1 MRLTK
6 RPSKLAGTVSG
17 ILVAAVSAN
26 AEGNDG
32 NELSAITQAA
42 LGVMRARMTDMDVAS
57 TIRKKATLAVIAV
70 GLMGSVRVSKTYAFP
85 WSTDMYQGAAVQ
97 PLEIAPRVMPPG
109 TLPVN
114 GIHYNVHY
122 GQPAGMPTTAA
133 ILPMKLELMTV
144 RQQNPLQPTSENLA
158 HGKVLFETVCAPCHG
173 QFGKGDGSV
182 VHLLAHKPAN
192 LLTGVSTNLPDGY
205 VFGYIRNGGIWM
217 PSYDDAMSATERW
230 QIVLYMRD
238 LEKKYGETTAK
249 GAGSQPTP
257 TAPVNLGAGPYQPN
271 EMVSGRNPEQP
282 GRSGLAVEPELFQPG
297 LGESGTAASLGTP
310 Q

>member
-1 MRLTK
+1 MKVRHFADK
-6 RPSKLAGTVSG
+6 ASG
-17 ILVAAVSAN
+17 SAMHTQLRWTDRFSTILMPAPVAAVV
-26 AEGNDG
+26 
-32 NELSAITQAA
+32 
-42 LGVMRARMTDMDVAS
+42 LGTLVMA
-57 TIRKKATLAVIAV
+57 
-70 GLMGSVRVSKTYAFP
+70 GVSKTYAFP

-97 PLEIAPRVMPPG
+97 PLEIAPRVMPDG

-122 GQPAGMPTTAA
+122 GQPAGMPTAAA

-144 RQQNPLQPTSENLA
+144 REQNPLQPTSKNLA

-173 QFGKGDGSV
+173 QIGKGDGSV

-217 PSYDDAMSATERW
+217 PSYDDAMSAIERW

-238 LEKKYGETTAK
+238 LEKKYGEAATKAAGTQPAAK
-249 GAGSQPTP
+249 TQPS
-257 TAPVNLGAGPYQPN
+257 LGAGQYQQYQPN
-271 EMVSGRNPEQP
+271 EMVSGNLEQQ
-282 GRSGLAVEPELFQPG
+282 GRSGLAAEPGLFQPG
-297 LGESGTAASLGTP
+297 LGESGTAASLGAP

>member
-1 MRLTK
+1 MRKSSTNMNDV
-6 RPSKLAGTVSG
+6 STVCTRVA
-17 ILVAAVSAN
+17 VAAI
-26 AEGNDG
+26 
-32 NELSAITQAA
+32 AIAI
-42 LGVMRARMTDMDVAS
+42 V
-57 TIRKKATLAVIAV
+57 V
-70 GLMGSVRVSKTYAFP
+70 GGGESKTYAFP
-85 WSTDMYQGAAVQ
+85 WSTDMFQGAAVQ
-97 PLEIAPRVMPPG
+97 PLEIAPRVMPDG

-122 GQPAGMPTTAA
+122 GQPAGMPTAAA

-144 RQQNPLQPTSENLA
+144 REQNPLQPTSENLA
-158 HGKVLFETVCAPCHG
+158 HGKVLFETVCAACHG

-249 GAGSQPTP
+249 AGVPPT
-257 TAPVNLGAGPYQPN
+257 TEGQPN
-271 EMVSGRNPEQP
+271 PNAGQFPEQP
-282 GRSGLAVEPELFQPG
+282 ARLGLEAEPGLFQPG
-297 LGESGTAASLGTP
+297 LSESGTAASLGAP

>member
-1 MRLTK
+1 MCQSSTET
-6 RPSKLAGTVSG
+6 SGTATVYARV
-17 ILVAAVSAN
+17 ILVVIVI
-26 AEGNDG
+26 G
-32 NELSAITQAA
+32 I
-42 LGVMRARMTDMDVAS
+42 VVVA
-57 TIRKKATLAVIAV
+57 
-70 GLMGSVRVSKTYAFP
+70 GVSKTSAFP

-97 PLEIAPRVMPPG
+97 PLEIAPRVMPDG

-122 GQPAGMPTTAA
+122 GQPAGMPTAAA

-144 RQQNPLQPTSENLA
+144 REQNPLQPTSENLA
-158 HGKVLFETVCAPCHG
+158 HGRVLFETVCSPCHG
-173 QFGKGDGSV
+173 QFGRGDGSV

-217 PSYDDAMSATERW
+217 PSYDDAMSSTERW

-238 LEKKYGETTAK
+238 LEKKFGETAAK
-249 GAGSQPTP
+249 AAAPPPTS
-257 TAPVNLGAGPYQPN
+257 GQYQPN
-271 EMVSGRNPEQP
+271 ETISVENPEQQE
-282 GRSGLAVEPELFQPG
+282 RLGLAAEPGMFQPG
-297 LGESGTAASLGTP
+297 LGESGTAASLGAP

>member
-1 MRLTK
+1 MPIPLDGGFGFSDRC
-6 RPSKLAGTVSG
+6 AGPLLG
-17 ILVAAVSAN
+17 WQMDEAN
-26 AEGNDG
+26 VKGK
-32 NELSAITQAA
+32 SS
-42 LGVMRARMTDMDVAS
+42 TDMNEVLTVRA
-57 TIRKKATLAVIAV
+57 KAILAAIAIGIAV
-70 GLMGSVRVSKTYAFP
+70 AGGSSDTYAFP

-97 PLEIAPRVMPPG
+97 PLEIAPRVMPDG

-122 GQPAGMPTTAA
+122 GQPDGMPSTAA

-144 RQQNPLQPTSENLA
+144 REQNPLQPTSENLA
-158 HGKVLFETVCAPCHG
+158 HGKALFETVCAPCHG
-173 QFGKGDGSV
+173 RIGKGDGGV

-217 PSYDDAMSATERW
+217 PSYDDAMSTTERW

-238 LEKKYGETTAK
+238 LEKKYGETAK
-249 GAGSQPTP
+249 AAGAQPTTTTP
-257 TAPVNLGAGPYQPN
+257 PKPVTGQYPQYQPS
-271 EMVSGRNPEQP
+271 EVVSARNPEQQ
-282 GRSGLAVEPELFQPG
+282 GRSGLAAEPGLFQPG
-297 LGESGTAASLGTP
+297 LDESGTAASLGAP

>member
-1 MRLTK
+1 MRKRKADLTQVMK
-6 RPSKLAGTVSG
+6 LCAIQLRVAIAIGIALAGG
-17 ILVAAVSAN
+17 
-26 AEGNDG
+26 
-32 NELSAITQAA
+32 
-42 LGVMRARMTDMDVAS
+42 AS
-57 TIRKKATLAVIAV
+57 T
-70 GLMGSVRVSKTYAFP
+70 TYGFP

-97 PLEIAPRVMPPG
+97 PLEIAPRVMPDG
-109 TLPVN
+109 TLPVA

-122 GQPAGMPTTAA
+122 GQPQGMPTTAA

-144 RQQNPLQPTSENLA
+144 REQNPLQPTSENLA

-173 QFGKGDGSV
+173 QIGKGNGSV

-217 PSYDDAMSATERW
+217 PSYDDAMSTTERW

-238 LEKKYGETTAK
+238 LEKKYGETATKAAGGQTVNPGVTA
-249 GAGSQPTP
+249 ALQNQPS
-257 TAPVNLGAGPYQPN
+257 
-271 EMVSGRNPEQP
+271 EMVSGRNPEEQ
-282 GRSGLAVEPELFQPG
+282 GRTGLTVEPGLFQPG
-297 LGESGTAASLGTP
+297 LGESGTPASLGAT

>member
-1 MRLTK
+1 MY
-6 RPSKLAGTVSG
+6 LAIQAKAS
-17 ILVAAVSAN
+17 LV
-26 AEGNDG
+26 
-32 NELSAITQAA
+32 
-42 LGVMRARMTDMDVAS
+42 
-57 TIRKKATLAVIAV
+57 VIAV
-70 GLMGSVRVSKTYAFP
+70 GIVVSVAVSKTYAFP

-97 PLEIAPRVMPPG
+97 PLEIAPRVMPDG

-122 GQPAGMPTTAA
+122 NQPAGMPTTAA

-144 RQQNPLQPTSENLA
+144 REQNPLQPTSENLA

-173 QFGKGDGSV
+173 RIGKGDGSV

-217 PSYDDAMSATERW
+217 PSYDDAMSTTERW

-238 LEKKYGETTAK
+238 LEKKYGENAAK
-249 GAGSQPTP
+249 GAGTKAAAVAQS
-257 TAPVNLGAGPYQPN
+257 NLGAAQYQQYQPN
-271 EMVSGRNPEQP
+271 EMVSGRNPEQR
-282 GRSGLAVEPELFQPG
+282 GRSGLAAEPGLFQPG
-297 LGESGTAASLGTP
+297 LGESGTAASLAAP

>member
-1 MRLTK
+1 MDQCSTGWAK
-6 RPSKLAGTVSG
+6 TIFAG
-17 ILVAAVSAN
+17 I
-26 AEGNDG
+26 
-32 NELSAITQAA
+32 A
-42 LGVMRARMTDMDVAS
+42 LG
-57 TIRKKATLAVIAV
+57 IAV
-70 GLMGSVRVSKTYAFP
+70 VGWVANGNAFP

-97 PLEIAPRVMPPG
+97 PLEIAPRVMPDG

-122 GQPAGMPTTAA
+122 AQPEGMPTTAA

-144 RQQNPLQPTSENLA
+144 REQNPLQSTSENLA

-173 QFGKGDGSV
+173 QHGKGDGSV

-217 PSYDDAMSATERW
+217 PSYNDAMSATERW
-230 QIVLYMRD
+230 QIVLYIRD
-238 LEKKYGETTAK
+238 LEKKYGETAK
-249 GAGSQPTP
+249 GTGTTSPAQTQTSP
-257 TAPVNLGAGPYQPN
+257 GAGQYQQYQPN
-271 EMVSGRNPEQP
+271 EMISGRNPEQQGHTGLGTEP
-282 GRSGLAVEPELFQPG
+282 GLFQPG
-297 LGESGTAASLGTP
+297 LSESGTAASLGAP

>member
-1 MRLTK
+1 
-6 RPSKLAGTVSG
+6 
-17 ILVAAVSAN
+17 
-26 AEGNDG
+26 
-32 NELSAITQAA
+32 
-42 LGVMRARMTDMDVAS
+42 MDVAS
-57 TIRKKATLAVIAV
+57 TIRIKAIAAIIAV
-70 GLMGSVRVSKTYAFP
+70 GLMGSVRVPKTYAFP

-97 PLEIAPRVMPPG
+97 PLEIAPRVMPDG

-122 GQPAGMPTTAA
+122 GQPAGMPTAEA

-144 RQQNPLQPTSENLA
+144 REQNPLQPTSENLA

-173 QFGKGDGSV
+173 QFGKGNGSV

-217 PSYDDAMSATERW
+217 PSYDDAMSTTERW

-238 LEKKYGETTAK
+238 LEKKYGETAAKGVPQPTAK
-249 GAGSQPTP
+249 AAVNPGAGR
-257 TAPVNLGAGPYQPN
+257 PYQPS
-271 EMVSGRNPEQP
+271 EMVSGRTPEQP

-297 LGESGTAASLGTP
+297 LGESGTAASLGAP

>member
-1 MRLTK
+1 MSWRN
-6 RPSKLAGTVSG
+6 RFSG
-17 ILVAAVSAN
+17 NWPQVTGAVLV
-26 AEGNDG
+26 
-32 NELSAITQAA
+32 
-42 LGVMRARMTDMDVAS
+42 
-57 TIRKKATLAVIAV
+57 V
-70 GLMGSVRVSKTYAFP
+70 GLLIAAGLRDAWAFP

-97 PLEIAPRVMPPG
+97 PLEIAPRVMPDG

-144 RQQNPLQPTSENLA
+144 REQNPLQPTTANLA
-158 HGKVLFETVCAPCHG
+158 HGRVLFETVCAPCHG
-173 QFGKGDGSV
+173 TIGKGDGSV

-238 LEKKYGETTAK
+238 LEKKYGENAAK
-249 GAGSQPTP
+249 GGASSISKSQP
-257 TAPVNLGAGPYQPN
+257 NLGGQYPQYQPN
-271 EMVSGRNPEQP
+271 EMVSGRNPEAQGHSALAAEP
-282 GRSGLAVEPELFQPG
+282 GLFQPG
-297 LGESGTAASLGTP
+297 LSESGTTASLGAV

>member
-1 MRLTK
+1 MRK
-6 RPSKLAGTVSG
+6 SSIDMNEVWTVCG
-17 ILVAAVSAN
+17 R
-26 AEGNDG
+26 
-32 NELSAITQAA
+32 AI
-42 LGVMRARMTDMDVAS
+42 
-57 TIRKKATLAVIAV
+57 LAVIAIAIAV
-70 GLMGSVRVSKTYAFP
+70 GGGGSKTYAFP

-97 PLEIAPRVMPPG
+97 PLEIAPRVMPDG

-144 RQQNPLQPTSENLA
+144 REQNPLQPTAENLA

-238 LEKKYGETTAK
+238 LEKKYGETAAK
-249 GAGSQPTP
+249 AGVQP
-257 TAPVNLGAGPYQPN
+257 AAKAQPS
-271 EMVSGRNPEQP
+271 EMVSGRNPEQQ
-282 GRSGLAVEPELFQPG
+282 GRLGLAAEPGLFQPG
-297 LGESGTAASLGTP
+297 LSESGTDASLGAP